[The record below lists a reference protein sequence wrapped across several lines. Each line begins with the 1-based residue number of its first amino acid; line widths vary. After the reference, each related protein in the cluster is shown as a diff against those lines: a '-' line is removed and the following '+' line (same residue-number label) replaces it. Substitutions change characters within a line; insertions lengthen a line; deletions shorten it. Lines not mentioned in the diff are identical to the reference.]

1 MKYTTI
7 IFDLDGTLLNT
18 LADLAAATNHAL
30 AEHKLPQRTTDEVRL
45 FVGNGI
51 RKLIERA
58 VPADTPA
65 KLHEEVFASF
75 NRYYKQHCADSTR
88 RIAEYCGITG
98 YTATVSTAC
107 SSAANA
113 VITGALLL
121 ENDMADYVVAGG
133 TDALCRFTLNGFN
146 SLSILDRE
154 RCRPFDAT
162 RAGLNLG
169 EGAGYVVLAREEPGM
184 RSYCRL
190 AGYANANDAHHQTAS
205 SETGEGAYRA
215 MAEALARSGLE
226 RVDYINAHGTA
237 TPNNDLT
244 EGTALRRLCSLQ

>member
-88 RIAEYCGITG
+88 PYEGVPQLLQQLRAAGCR
-98 YTATVSTAC
+98 TAIVS
-107 SSAANA
+107 NK
-113 VITGALLL
+113 
-121 ENDMADYVVAGG
+121 ADYGVQALAKQYFDGQL
-133 TDALCRFTLNGFN
+133 DAACG
-146 SLSILDRE
+146 E
-154 RCRPFDAT
+154 
-162 RAGLNLG
+162 RAGIAKKPAPDMLLAIMRQLKAEPASTIYIGDSDTDLDTARNAG
-169 EGAGYVVLAREEPGM
+169 VPCIGACWGFRG
-184 RSYCRL
+184 
-190 AGYANANDAHHQTAS
+190 
-205 SETGEGAYRA
+205 RA
-215 MAEALARSGLE
+215 FLE
-226 RVDYINAHGTA
+226 AHGA
-237 TPNNDLT
+237 KLLAENVSDIW
-244 EGTALRRLCSLQ
+244 EFIK

>member
-30 AEHKLPQRTTDEVRL
+30 AEHKLPQRTTDEVRR

-88 RIAEYCGITG
+88 PYEGVLQLLQQLR
-98 YTATVSTAC
+98 TASCRTAIVS
-107 SSAANA
+107 NK
-113 VITGALLL
+113 
-121 ENDMADYVVAGG
+121 ADYGVQALAKQYFDGQL
-133 TDALCRFTLNGFN
+133 DAACG
-146 SLSILDRE
+146 E
-154 RCRPFDAT
+154 
-162 RAGLNLG
+162 RAGIAKKPAPDML
-169 EGAGYVVLAREEPGM
+169 LAIMQQLKAEPASTIYIGD
-184 RSYCRL
+184 SDTDI
-190 AGYANANDAHHQTAS
+190 ATAS
-205 SETGEGAYRA
+205 NAGVACIGACWGFRGRA
-215 MAEALARSGLE
+215 FLE
-226 RVDYINAHGTA
+226 AHGA
-237 TPNNDLT
+237 KLLAENVSDIWELIK
-244 EGTALRRLCSLQ
+244 

>member
-88 RIAEYCGITG
+88 PYEGVPQLLQQLRAAGCR
-98 YTATVSTAC
+98 TAIVS
-107 SSAANA
+107 NK
-113 VITGALLL
+113 
-121 ENDMADYVVAGG
+121 ADYGVQTLAKQYFDGQL
-133 TDALCRFTLNGFN
+133 DAACG
-146 SLSILDRE
+146 E
-154 RCRPFDAT
+154 
-162 RAGLNLG
+162 RAGIAKKPAPDMLLAIMRQLKAEPASTIYIGDSDTDLDTARNAG
-169 EGAGYVVLAREEPGM
+169 VPCIGACWGFRG
-184 RSYCRL
+184 
-190 AGYANANDAHHQTAS
+190 
-205 SETGEGAYRA
+205 RA
-215 MAEALARSGLE
+215 FLE
-226 RVDYINAHGTA
+226 AHGA
-237 TPNNDLT
+237 KLLAENVSDIC
-244 EGTALRRLCSLQ
+244 EFIK